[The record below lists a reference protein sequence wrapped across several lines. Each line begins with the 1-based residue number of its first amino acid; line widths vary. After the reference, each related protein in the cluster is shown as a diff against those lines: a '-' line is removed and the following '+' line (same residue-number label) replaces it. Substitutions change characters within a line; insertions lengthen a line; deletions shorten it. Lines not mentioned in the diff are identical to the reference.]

1 MGCLFEKYK
10 NILGIPGKG
19 IHKYRFLGT
28 AVMDYVFSILLAIL
42 ITYLTHIPL
51 VLTTIGILVLG
62 IVLHALFGVET
73 NAIRFLK
80 LTCK

>member
-1 MGCLFEKYK
+1 MSCLLEKYK
-10 NILGIPGKG
+10 NILGVPNKG

-42 ITYLTHIPL
+42 ITYFTHIPL
-51 VLTTIGILVLG
+51 VLTTIGILILG
-62 IVLHALFGVET
+62 IILHVLFGVET
-73 NAIRFLK
+73 NTIRFLK